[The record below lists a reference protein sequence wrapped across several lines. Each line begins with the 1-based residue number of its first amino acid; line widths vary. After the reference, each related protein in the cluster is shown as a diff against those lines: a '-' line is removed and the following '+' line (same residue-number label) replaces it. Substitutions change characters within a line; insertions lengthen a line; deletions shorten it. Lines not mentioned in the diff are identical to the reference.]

1 MDPMALGELILR
13 EGRALGFLR
22 IGMAPVTIAPRHDT
36 YRAWLAAGYA
46 GGMDYLAEPESVA
59 ARRDPSALLAGART
73 VVAVALGYPGGVDV
87 PLGRLSGRIARYA
100 RGEDYHLVLK
110 AKLAALAAR
119 IAEALGRAVAHR
131 ACVDT
136 APLLERD
143 LAAAAGL
150 GFVAK
155 NTMLIAPGLGSWFV
169 LGELLLDVDAT
180 PPTPPVVE
188 RKRCGS
194 CRACLDACPTG
205 AFVDAHVLDARRC
218 ISYLTIENDG
228 PIPRDLRPLV
238 GARIFGCDVCQD
250 VCPFNTAAP
259 ADGDPALAP
268 RNDRAAPDLLTLLA
282 LGAAQFRRFVKR
294 SPLRRLHR
302 AQLLRN
308 VCVALGNSG
317 EADAIPG
324 LRRAATVE
332 PPLVR
337 AHAVWALGRLGDRE
351 WLAARRGDETD
362 PLVLDELAASLA

>member
-1 MDPMALGELILR
+1 VDPVALGALIER
-13 EGRALGFLR
+13 EARTLGFCAVGL
-22 IGMAPVTIAPRHDT
+22 APVVPAPRHDVF
-36 YRAWLAAGYA
+36 RSWLAAGYA
-46 GGMDYLAEPESVA
+46 GGMAYLAEDASVA

-73 VVAVALGYPGGVDV
+73 VVAVALPYPGGADV
-87 PLGRLSGRIARYA
+87 VPTARIARYA

-110 AKLAALAAR
+110 AKLAALAERVASGV
-119 IAEALGRAVAHR
+119 GRPIAHR

-155 NTMLIAPGLGSWFV
+155 NTMLIAPGIGSWFV
-169 LGELLLDVDAT
+169 LGELLLDVEARREA
-180 PPTPPVVE
+180 PAVPE

-205 AFVDAHVLDARRC
+205 AFVDAYVLDARRC
-218 ISYLTIENDG
+218 ISYLTIENEG
-228 PIPRDLRPLV
+228 PIPRELRALI
-238 GARIFGCDVCQD
+238 GERIFGCDVCQD
-250 VCPFNTAAP
+250 VCPFNATTP
-259 ADGDPALAP
+259 PPTDPALAP
-268 RNDRAAPDLLTLLA
+268 RTADRAAPDLVAILG

-308 VCVALGNSG
+308 VCVALGNAGDPSV
-317 EADAIPG
+317 IPA
-324 LRRAATVE
+324 LRRAASDE

-337 AHAVWALGRLGDRE
+337 SHAVWALGRLGDRD
-351 WLAARRGDETD
+351 WLRGRVSLESD
-362 PLVLDELAASLA
+362 PTVVDELAATLA